1 MRPNLGGKLM
11 QGAAAS
17 SNGTMLNS
25 VAAMVVF
32 FVFFFGGLLHRN
44 HRNIGITSNYFIN
57 SCKNVNTHDLYLSAN
72 RAAMSSGSPSLHLYQ
87 R

>member
-32 FVFFFGGLLHRN
+32 FVFFFGGLHRN

-57 SCKNVNTHDLYLSAN
+57 SCKNVNTHELYLSAN

>member
-32 FVFFFGGLLHRN
+32 FVFFFGGLHRN

-72 RAAMSSGSPSLHLYQ
+72 RAAMSFGSPSLHLYQ

>member
-32 FVFFFGGLLHRN
+32 FVFFFGGLHRN

-57 SCKNVNTHDLYLSAN
+57 SCKNVNTHDLYLSSN

>member
-72 RAAMSSGSPSLHLYQ
+72 RAAMSFGSPSLHLYQ

>member
-32 FVFFFGGLLHRN
+32 FVFFFGGLHRN

-57 SCKNVNTHDLYLSAN
+57 SCKNVNTHELYLSAN
-72 RAAMSSGSPSLHLYQ
+72 RAAMSFGSPSLHLYQ

>member
-32 FVFFFGGLLHRN
+32 FVFFFGGLHRN

-72 RAAMSSGSPSLHLYQ
+72 RTAMSSGSPSLQLYQ

>member
-32 FVFFFGGLLHRN
+32 FVFFFGGLHRN
-44 HRNIGITSNYFIN
+44 HRNIGIISNYFIN

>member
-11 QGAAAS
+11 QGAVAS

-32 FVFFFGGLLHRN
+32 FVFFFGGLHRN

>member
-11 QGAAAS
+11 QGAVAS

-32 FVFFFGGLLHRN
+32 FVFFFGGLHRN

-72 RAAMSSGSPSLHLYQ
+72 RAAMSSGLASLHLYQ

>member
-32 FVFFFGGLLHRN
+32 FVFFFGGLHRN

-57 SCKNVNTHDLYLSAN
+57 SCKNVNTHDLYLSSN
-72 RAAMSSGSPSLHLYQ
+72 RAAMSSGLASLHLYQ

>member
-11 QGAAAS
+11 QDAAAS
-17 SNGTMLNS
+17 SNGTILDS

-32 FVFFFGGLLHRN
+32 FVFFFGGLHRN

>member
-25 VAAMVVF
+25 VAVMVVF
-32 FVFFFGGLLHRN
+32 FVFFFGGLHRN

>member
-32 FVFFFGGLLHRN
+32 FVFFFGGLHGN

>member
-32 FVFFFGGLLHRN
+32 FVFFFGGLHKN

-57 SCKNVNTHDLYLSAN
+57 SCKNVNTYDPYLSAN